1 MSSKH
6 SFVNID
12 QSNQDEPPPN
22 MEIIQISK
30 IEDKFP
36 GSDENPGLKEM
47 FYKRSNEPFFLIKF
61 WVNALLILQTMYILD
76 HFSISFKNE
85 LNISLF

>member
-1 MSSKH
+1 
-6 SFVNID
+6 
-12 QSNQDEPPPN
+12 

-61 WVNALLILQTMYILD
+61 WVIALLILKTKYILVI
-76 HFSISFKNE
+76 F
-85 LNISLF
+85 